1 MSKTVD
7 ERVVSMQFDNKHF
20 ESNVQTSMSTLD
32 KLKAKLNFGGATKGL
47 ENIGTAAKNVNMA
60 GLGGA
65 VENVSAKFSA
75 LQVMGVTA
83 LANITN
89 SAVNAGKKMVAALTI
104 DPVKTGFQE
113 YETQM
118 GAVQTILA
126 NTKSKGSTLDDVN
139 KALDTLNEYADQ
151 TIYNFT
157 EMTRNIGTFTAAG
170 VDLQMSVDSIKG
182 IANLAAV
189 SGSTSQQAS
198 TAMYQLSQALAA
210 GKVSLMD
217 WNSVVNAGMGGEVFQ
232 NALLRT
238 SELLKTGG
246 KEAVKTY
253 GSFRESLTKGEWL
266 TKEVLTET
274 LKQLSGAYTEA
285 DLIAQGFTEK
295 QAKEIVELADTAVA
309 AATEVKTFTQLW
321 DVLEE
326 SAQSGW
332 SQTWKL
338 IIGDFEEAKALLS
351 PLADFLTGVIGKM
364 SDARNRVLQ
373 IALAFTEPWKA
384 IMDKLNGAG
393 LGKVKD
399 VIKSVGDLTDKL
411 EYYQDIVNKVWRGD
425 YSVQGA
431 NPDRRDLLKQAG
443 YDPRVVQDLVNKGYQ
458 YKLTV
463 DDIEESYKKFG
474 IAVGKSTEKTEKSS
488 KAVEKLTKQKLKDAG
503 LTEDEIRLYMAL
515 SKEADRLGISVEE
528 LADRMS
534 KNNGRDLLIES
545 FKNLGNAIRGTFK
558 AAKEAY
564 VEIFNPPSLEEMGIR
579 IYGIISAF
587 KNFTE
592 KLSLVDK
599 ETGKLNKTGEKFK
612 RIFKGVFAV
621 IDVITTILGGGFKI
635 AIKAVTGL
643 LNAFDLDILEVAAS
657 VGDALVKFR
666 DWVDSVLDFEGIIR
680 KISPHITELV
690 DKFNNWKDS
699 LKDSDNLA
707 YDIVT
712 GIANGLVAGV
722 KLLGKFATEFAKGVV
737 SKIKSALNI
746 GEGSMTASDFLTGF
760 INGIADGAGIIGKGI
775 IELGKKILA
784 WFREVLG
791 IHSPSKETK
800 EDGKNFIQGF
810 IDGISEFMGN
820 LWSKIKEVTSGI
832 IDKFR
837 SGLSKIDWGG
847 VLSVGLL
854 VGLLVVVKKIT
865 DLIGSITSP
874 LTALNDMFGDI
885 GDAFKNIGKAKAW
898 ESKSRSILNMAISI
912 GILAASIYVLAQIPV
927 GQLWATIGA
936 IAALAAIVLALSF
949 AASKMSKN
957 DGKFDTQSLSI
968 LAIAGSLL
976 LLAIAMEKLA
986 SIDANGM
993 STAIWGLTAMV
1004 VALASVLVVL
1014 GGVVKGPNAAS
1025 VAKVGVMLLLMAGA
1039 FLVMANVIK
1048 NVSGLDDSSIKKG
1061 LVVVSVLGAL
1071 FLAVI
1076 AVSKLAGEN
1085 AAKAGAMLLMM
1096 SAAFLVMTTVIKR
1109 VAKMKDGDI
1118 YKGIGVIAAL
1128 GLLFSGLIA
1137 VSKLAGNNAAKAGS
1151 MLMMMSV
1158 ALLVAVGVIKQ
1169 AAKLSAEDIVK
1180 GIGVIALLGVL
1191 FAGLVAISHFAGQH
1205 AVKAGA
1211 MLLMMA
1217 GALVVMTAVMY
1228 ILSQFDPSG
1237 LKRALGA
1244 MAVLETCL
1252 AGLIAVTA
1260 LAKDS
1265 ADFKAILIT
1274 LTAAIVLLVAALVA
1288 LTFIDPKKLAIA
1300 TATIST
1306 IIGVFAGLIVATKFA
1321 QAGKGM
1327 IGTLA
1332 MMLGVV
1338 VLLGGIVVALSFL
1351 PNVDTALTAVTA
1363 LSTLLLTLSA
1373 AMVIMSA
1380 ASKIGGPSIAAV
1392 GTMLLVVAGVAA
1404 ILGIMSA
1411 MDITASLETAKS
1423 LSLLLLS
1430 LSAALLI
1437 CSVAGLTGMAG
1448 LIGIGLLAAF
1458 IVAIGALAVGLGALA
1473 SKWES
1478 FETFLDT
1485 GIPILEKIAY
1495 AIGSVMGNLVAGF
1508 SGAALTVLPMLGAS
1522 LSAFMIAATPFIN
1535 GLKLIDGSALFGAA
1549 TLTATIAAIT
1559 AASVLAGIVQ
1569 FVSGGAAFPAL
1580 GASLSAFM
1588 IAAMPFIMGI
1598 KMVDPSSAKAA
1609 IMLADMIMV
1618 LTAANLLNSVTSWIT
1633 GEGSMTEFAQQLIPF
1648 GTAMVE
1654 FSSIVSGNIDAA
1666 AVEAAANAGKMMAEF
1681 AKTIPN
1687 SGGVVGFFAGENDMD
1702 TFGSQLVPFGTAIVR
1717 FSAIV
1722 AGKVDEAA
1730 VLAAANAGKMMAEM
1744 ADTLPNSGGV
1754 VGFFAGE
1761 NDMDTFGSQLVPF
1774 GTAIVRFSAI
1784 VAGKVDEAAVLAAAN
1799 AGKMMAEMADTLPNS
1814 GGVVGFFAGEN
1825 DMDEFGAQI
1834 VPFATAMVRFSA
1846 IVAGNFDSKAVEAA
1860 VHIGTAMAEMEETI
1874 PNCGGVASWFAG
1886 DNKLDKFGERIVE
1899 FGEAM
1904 VDFSDVVSEGV
1915 DKKAMTAT
1923 VDAAVKVGE
1932 MADTLPEDM
1941 DLSRISTGLTTVGDA
1956 MVAFSEQISGN
1967 VDIEAI
1973 KGVTKAGETLANMAA
1988 IMPEEV
1994 DLTRVTNGLSDFGSA
2009 IVDFSG
2015 SVEEGIDVEAVT
2027 SATNVGKKIV
2037 GMIAGLPVE
2046 LDIAAFVN
2054 GISSLGDSLVSF
2066 STSVTDGIDEEAI
2079 DIATNAGSK
2088 IASMVMTIPNYVDI
2102 ADFVANLPS
2111 LTDAI
2116 VNFYEKVNGNVDEE
2130 VVASATKA
2138 GKKIADM
2145 VAEIPMYSDI
2155 GDFITNVPKLAKAI
2169 VGFYET
2175 VKDNVDSETVEAAT
2189 NAGKKIAK
2197 MVEAIP
2203 MYSDIGDFITNVPK
2217 LGDAI
2222 VDFYTKVNGSVD
2234 AEAVEAATG
2243 AGKKIAKMVE
2253 SIPMYSD
2260 ISSFTTNLPS
2270 LGSAMSEFA
2279 TNISSIDFE
2288 TLNSDIG
2295 GFKDVMSAFKSIAKS
2310 GIDGLI
2316 ETFKSAADNVKNA
2329 GVSLINNLVKGVKS
2343 KAPAF
2348 STLGRKL
2355 AVSAAAKAR
2364 DAYQNF
2370 YSAGSHLVS
2379 GFAAGISD
2387 NDYKAE
2393 ARARA
2398 MARAAAAAAEEEL
2411 DINSPSK
2418 VFRKIG
2424 MSIPEGFAMGI
2435 DKLIGLVTNSSSS
2448 MGDTA
2453 ITGVQNAISR
2463 IADVVN
2469 TDIDSQPTIRPV
2481 LDLSDV
2487 RAGAGAIGNLLGF
2500 TPSVGLATNV
2510 GAISSMMRQRNQNGA
2525 GEEVVSA
2532 INKLRKDVAN
2542 MPRES
2547 YNINGITYDDDSVV
2561 TDAIHTLVN
2570 AAKRERRT

>member
-1761 NDMDTFGSQLVPF
+1761 NDMD
-1774 GTAIVRFSAI
+1774 
-1784 VAGKVDEAAVLAAAN
+1784 
-1799 AGKMMAEMADTLPNS
+1799 
-1814 GGVVGFFAGEN
+1814 
-1825 DMDEFGAQI
+1825 EFGAQI